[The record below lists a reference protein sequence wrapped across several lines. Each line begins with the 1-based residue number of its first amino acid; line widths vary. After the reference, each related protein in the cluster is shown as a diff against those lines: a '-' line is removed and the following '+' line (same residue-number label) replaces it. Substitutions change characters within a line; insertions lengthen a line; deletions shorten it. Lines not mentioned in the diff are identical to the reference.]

1 MIRRSL
7 ISSCAL
13 LQISAVTAAMAL
25 PISKVNSTETGYPY
39 SPYIIF
45 LTLED
50 LCFSKGLVVS
60 KRAELQNRLNT
71 IFDLSN
77 TKQSMRDE
85 EWSWTRSNYK
95 KSQHY
100 IMGSMAFSIAAKNG
114 KPSPLQM
121 CTKLSDGTVR
131 GLNSVIENV
140 RQKRLQEKSMSN
152 LPEKRPF

>member
-7 ISSCAL
+7 ISSYAL

-25 PISKVNSTETGYPY
+25 PISKVNSTETDYAY

-85 EWSWTRSNYK
+85 EWSYTRSNYK
-95 KSQHY
+95 KSQQY
-100 IMGSMAFSIAAKNG
+100 IMGSMAFAIAAKNG

-121 CTKLSDGTVR
+121 CTKLSDDTVR

>member
-7 ISSCAL
+7 ISSYAL

-25 PISKVNSTETGYPY
+25 PISKVNSTETDYPY

-85 EWSWTRSNYK
+85 EWSYTRSNYK
-95 KSQHY
+95 KSQQY
-100 IMGSMAFSIAAKNG
+100 IMGSMAFAIAAK
-114 KPSPLQM
+114 
-121 CTKLSDGTVR
+121 R
-131 GLNSVIENV
+131 GSAASASE
-140 RQKRLQEKSMSN
+140 
-152 LPEKRPF
+152 